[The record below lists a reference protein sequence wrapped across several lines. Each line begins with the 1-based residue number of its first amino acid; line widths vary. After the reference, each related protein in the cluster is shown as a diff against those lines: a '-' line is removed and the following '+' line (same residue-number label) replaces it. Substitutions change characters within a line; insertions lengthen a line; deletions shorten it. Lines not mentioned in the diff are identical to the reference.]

1 MLGDAG
7 KAEYEIMQTAWRE
20 RNPVVRIK
28 AAHSALEM
36 NAECGKNFFRRPFL
50 CDICIQG
57 KIVIFVAR
65 NREKSLCRCYTSSSY
80 PSPSL
85 D

>member
-36 NAECGKNFFRRPFL
+36 NAECGKFPFFLTF
-50 CDICIQG
+50 CVKG
-57 KIVIFVAR
+57 KIVIVVAR
-65 NREKSLCRCYTSSSY
+65 NREKSLLQHPVNSQFR
-80 PSPSL
+80 L
-85 D
+85 KFVMRK